1 MGTMTDSPMLYI
13 QTDTAI
19 NPGNRSLAAALK
31 LPRESGVIVSDL
43 TPGTPAADAGLKLND
58 IIVTVNKRPMDN
70 IAAWIGLSFQHV
82 PGSAM
87 SVEVLR
93 GTQLLTFSITPA
105 EIEEPSDRLADL
117 KDLSQRQIPTLG
129 IMAMTLDKRTA
140 EAIGRVRLASGAV
153 VIARVANP
161 RGADIGLQPGD
172 LIHELNGRNIF
183 SVDDLRNRVA
193 ELKPG
198 DSVALLVERGGQW
211 SYLAFD
217 LP

>member
-1 MGTMTDSPMLYI
+1 
-13 QTDTAI
+13 
-19 NPGNRSLAAALK
+19 
-31 LPRESGVIVSDL
+31 
-43 TPGTPAADAGLKLND
+43 
-58 IIVTVNKRPMDN
+58 
-70 IAAWIGLSFQHV
+70 
-82 PGSAM
+82 M

>member
-1 MGTMTDSPMLYI
+1 MIHVNRAGRLVML
-13 QTDTAI
+13 T
-19 NPGNRSLAAALK
+19 LAAWSTASNL
-31 LPRESGVIVSDL
+31 SGQTQPSVDPLDGLNKAIETMAERVS
-43 TPGTPAADAGLKLND
+43 P
-58 IIVTVNKRPMDN
+58 TVVQVLASKYKR
-70 IAAWIGLSFQHV
+70 LSFQHV

-140 EAIGRVRLASGAV
+140 EAIGRVGLASGAV

-183 SVDDLRNRVA
+183 SVDDLRDRVA

-198 DSVALLVERGGQW
+198 DSVCAAG
-211 SYLAFD
+211 SAAMYLGCVY
-217 LP
+217 